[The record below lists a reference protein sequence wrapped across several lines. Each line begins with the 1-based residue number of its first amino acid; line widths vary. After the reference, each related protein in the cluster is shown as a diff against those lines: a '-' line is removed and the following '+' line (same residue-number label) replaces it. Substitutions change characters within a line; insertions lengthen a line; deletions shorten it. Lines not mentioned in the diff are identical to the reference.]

1 MRLTVL
7 GSSGGYPAPGSA
19 CSGYLLEDA
28 DTRLWIDAGS
38 GTFARMLEHCTP
50 DRLSAVLISH
60 LHADH
65 WTDLIVGLHTLR
77 FAFERDEPLPVYGPE
92 GWTDT
97 MGVVAE
103 WAREEEPAFVAHE
116 LRDRETIEA
125 GSLSIEAIEVEH
137 IDDIDTFGFRI
148 SNEGSTVAYS
158 ADSGPNG
165 ALGAVARDADL
176 FVCEAGSPGEV
187 EMHMHLNGRQAG
199 EIASAAGARR
209 LLVTHLSPGSD
220 PAETLAYV
228 RSTFVGPVEVAS
240 DGLKLDL

>member
-38 GTFARMLEHCTP
+38 GTFARLLEHCTP

-92 GWTDT
+92 GWTET

-148 SNEGSTVAYS
+148 SNEGC
-158 ADSGPNG
+158 
-165 ALGAVARDADL
+165 DACL
-176 FVCEAGSPGEV
+176 LCRLWPERRAGCGGQGRRSVRLRGGLAGRGGDAHAPERPPG
-187 EMHMHLNGRQAG
+187 R
-199 EIASAAGARR
+199 
-209 LLVTHLSPGSD
+209 
-220 PAETLAYV
+220 
-228 RSTFVGPVEVAS
+228 
-240 DGLKLDL
+240 

>member
-38 GTFARMLEHCTP
+38 GTFARLLEHCTP

-92 GWTDT
+92 GWTET

-103 WAREEEPAFVAHE
+103 WAREEEPAFVAARAPE
-116 LRDRETIEA
+116 PRDDRGRVTVHRGDRGRAHRRHRHVRVPHLERRLDPCLLCRLWPERLA
-125 GSLSIEAIEVEH
+125 GC
-137 IDDIDTFGFRI
+137 G
-148 SNEGSTVAYS
+148 G
-158 ADSGPNG
+158 
-165 ALGAVARDADL
+165 
-176 FVCEAGSPGEV
+176 
-187 EMHMHLNGRQAG
+187 QATP
-199 EIASAAGARR
+199 ICSSARR
-209 LLVTHLSPGSD
+209 ARRATWRC
-220 PAETLAYV
+220 TC
-228 RSTFVGPVEVAS
+228 T
-240 DGLKLDL
+240 